1 MLSFTLKE
9 DMTAIDGNHWACTAG
24 GTNGQTVV
32 LSTPCTCENCS
43 LICGLNHW
51 QNCHSP
57 WSCPLEALLSPSGRA
72 WTCQGRLSST
82 AISTLSLAALLRS
95 KQQIPRRGQD
105 VREGVTHQRR
115 VTQITDSLSM
125 LHRPGPPASRENLL
139 EMKIHRHHTTPTES
153 KIQGMGSYNMDFNKS
168 QVNLMH
174 TKVWDLLM
182 YRNSQEIR
190 NGHSTAES
198 QSLAL
203 TCEKLASKLTP
214 YTYTLY
220 W

>member
-9 DMTAIDGNHWACTAG
+9 DMTATDGNHWACTAG

-125 LHRPGPPASRENLL
+125 LHRPVFIMWKLVRNENLQAS
-139 EMKIHRHHTTPTES
+139 HH
-153 KIQGMGSYNMDFNKS
+153 SYWVK
-168 QVNLMH
+168 
-174 TKVWDLLM
+174 
-182 YRNSQEIR
+182 NS
-190 NGHSTAES
+190 GHGVL
-198 QSLAL
+198 Q
-203 TCEKLASKLTP
+203 
-214 YTYTLY
+214 YGF
-220 W
+220 